1 MHFSSPSSYAF
12 VEVRGATLYGIEL
25 LRSDEYN
32 LYNKRLKCSP
42 QFVYFDSYN
51 KVLIDYNECLQSSD
65 FEELTLFFGGLT
77 AGYTF
82 TVSNAEYLDESEV
95 IDANLGG
102 TYIFDSYVNNI
113 VIADVVAIQ
122 NIDNEITKYNRDYFI
137 QPPQFNRLAG
147 LSGTTYNVIRN
158 VLGRE
163 LLNNLGLYYGDFIS
177 VNGSTLNPGYIGVS
191 YVKTLDNGEELLFL
205 TDSVVNENYIGQQ
218 TQFKVFM
225 RGINDLSKS
234 SDDTE
239 LGSSK
244 LYDNEGIFLECFENQ
259 TELQSYLRQFKYPSA
274 YTEDVFSVGGSCET
288 GSALATNVVLGAEFD
303 EIYKVSIISGGFI
316 YIDNATRFPSLTKN
330 RIYKF
335 DTSHGTNY
343 TYSLIF
349 ESLTLNSTEQAL
361 IDSNISYYG
370 VPGKN
375 GSFVILN
382 VTSQFPSQITIRLS
396 TNPVA
401 TREIINIKN

>member
-25 LRSDEYN
+25 LQSDEYS

-191 YVKTLDNGEELLFL
+191 YLKTLDNGEELLFL
-205 TDSVVNENYIGQQ
+205 TDTIVNESYIGEQAQ
-218 TQFKVFM
+218 VKVFM

-244 LYDNEGIFLECFENQ
+244 LYDNEGTFLECFENQ

-274 YTEDVFSVGGSCET
+274 YTEDVFSVGGSCNT
-288 GSALATNVVLGAEFD
+288 GSLLKSSVVYGTDFNV
-303 EIYKVSIISGGFI
+303 IYKISMSSLGFI
-316 YIDNATRFPSLTKN
+316 FINDLSTFPSLDRNVT
-330 RIYKF
+330 YKF
-335 DTSHGTNY
+335 DTSHSSNY
-343 TYSLIF
+343 GYNLIF
-349 ESLTLNSTEQAL
+349 ESETLDEAEQSI
-361 IDSNISYYG
+361 IDNNISYYG

-382 VTSQFPSQITIRLS
+382 VTSVFPSKITIRHS
-396 TNPVA
+396 RTTITN
-401 TREIINIKN
+401 RKSINIKN